1 MDNILTTLDEQLL
14 TYSDKLISDLKIDK
28 EDCGHIVSKFY
39 SRILDLRPE
48 QKRDILDKD
57 CVDVNFRLNAI
68 KQSVEFNAYCSPSLF
83 REANGLWYAHTVT
96 LCYTGTSFIQD
107 SLLRLI
113 SESLKND
120 SFEKKCV
127 EYLRREKLR
136 SFRNGF
142 SHGNWMINKES
153 IEFWDRDKGSKNGE
167 MKKME
172 ITQSELKF
180 LYSFSRSIA
189 YASLSA
195 LAFSK

>member
-1 MDNILTTLDEQLL
+1 MNRN
-14 TYSDKLISDLKIDK
+14 YHFK
-28 EDCGHIVSKFY
+28 C
-39 SRILDLRPE
+39 
-48 QKRDILDKD
+48 
-57 CVDVNFRLNAI
+57 
-68 KQSVEFNAYCSPSLF
+68 PSL
-83 REANGLWYAHTVT
+83 GGIS
-96 LCYTGTSFIQD
+96 TGTSFIQD

-127 EYLRREKLR
+127 EYLRREKFR